1 MKIRLAGGVVA
12 SGRNAW
18 IARPSGPVRLLD
30 QAGAAP
36 GAAVALGPA
45 EAPDADVAQA
55 VRELTRLVAEGGC

>member
-18 IARPSGPVRLLD
+18 TARPSGPARLLD

-36 GAAVALGPA
+36 GAAVALGP
-45 EAPDADVAQA
+45 D
-55 VRELTRLVAEGGC
+55 G